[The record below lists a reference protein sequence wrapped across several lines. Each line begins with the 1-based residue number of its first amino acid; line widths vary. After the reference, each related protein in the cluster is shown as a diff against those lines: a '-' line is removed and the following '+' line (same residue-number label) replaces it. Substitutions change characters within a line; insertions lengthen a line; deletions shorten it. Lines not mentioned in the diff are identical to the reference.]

1 MAANAIDAR
10 VAGNDKAVGEFAA
23 KADTL
28 IALQAAKLPVVAV
41 DYSMLEVLQLS
52 ELYIRLYQATGN
64 QRYLD
69 EGLALTESSLVRF
82 GQYLKYYQSLSP
94 MLHSTLSNSDRI
106 VEAYYRNLLQ
116 NYNDMGGNIEKM
128 GDRLQL
134 EMGID
139 LRPYLKN
146 S

>member
-1 MAANAIDAR
+1 
-10 VAGNDKAVGEFAA
+10 
-23 KADTL
+23 
-28 IALQAAKLPVVAV
+28 
-41 DYSMLEVLQLS
+41 
-52 ELYIRLYQATGN
+52 
-64 QRYLD
+64 
-69 EGLALTESSLVRF
+69 
-82 GQYLKYYQSLSP
+82 

>member
-1 MAANAIDAR
+1 M
-10 VAGNDKAVGEFAA
+10 
-23 KADTL
+23 
-28 IALQAAKLPVVAV
+28 
-41 DYSMLEVLQLS
+41 
-52 ELYIRLYQATGN
+52 
-64 QRYLD
+64 
-69 EGLALTESSLVRF
+69 RF

-116 NYNDMGGNIEKM
+116 NYNDMGGNNEKM